1 MPLTTRS
8 GIRESTADPKRNI
21 TLSLSAETLRKARIY
36 AARRSTSISGLLR
49 MKFEEMA
56 EAEDIYEGNRDKALA
71 LLHSGFGFDG
81 IEHLTRDEIHDRG
94 SLR

>member
-1 MPLTTRS
+1 MSLTTQS
-8 GIRESTADPKRNI
+8 ETRESTADPKRNI
-21 TLSLSAETLRKARIY
+21 TLALSAETLRKARIY

-49 MKFEEMA
+49 VKIKEMA
-56 EAEDIYEGNRDKALA
+56 EAEDIYERNKEKALA

-81 IEHLTRDEIHDRG
+81 IEHLTREDMHDRG